1 MGLVFFLG
9 FWGQELVVHFGEWTT
24 SWGRKAGK
32 GPETGKSSR
41 ASGPL

>member
-9 FWGQELVVHFGEWTT
+9 SGLLTGTGAGEWTT
-24 SWGRKAGK
+24 GWDRKAGK